1 MSKIFQLE
9 GGQYEHPNEYK
20 LVGTVRGTTI
30 LQPEFGTVIIEG
42 DVIEASTHNTIQKNG
57 VLASKV
63 NVTMESTDTVLV
75 PTDMTIESDLFNELK
90 IILLFETGTTLPS
103 NSFIKLKETNVPI
116 ANVNDYV
123 VNANTPLLFLYFDS
137 KFYAYKADSGTS
149 TGASKLDDLS
159 DVVVTS
165 PTNGQA
171 LVYNGTN
178 FVNHTVEEPAETY
191 KGLQLGLVHSV
202 IPVKSVANSIDYYT
216 CDVEGIED
224 FGMHNELKLQ
234 MKVTSTNEYGQ
245 PKIKMNGNDYQIM
258 RFDGVQLTQVLTGQ
272 LKMDNIYNLSFN
284 GTLFILSSGIIAEKE
299 VKALLNTT
307 DFQATEATNGTSK
320 VATQP
325 EVDTGVEDTKIVT
338 SKKLKARLDSML
350 ASITTNFVKLTQL
363 ATETVAGIVKIAT
376 TSEVAAGVEDTK
388 VVTSKK
394 LKGLFADTNVNFG
407 VNGYQKLPSGIIL
420 QWGWTAIPPI
430 QNGVGSYVQQSVF
443 FPIVFPN
450 ECRVVVLTGTADSG
464 DDGVEAMWSV
474 IGREKNGTT
483 FRGYRVAGSYNG
495 ANGSTGWLAIG
506 Y

>member
-116 ANVNDYV
+116 ANVNDYI

-137 KFYAYKADSGTS
+137 KFYAYKAGSGTS

-165 PTNGQA
+165 PIANQT

-178 FVNHTVEEPAETY
+178 FVNKTV
-191 KGLQLGLVHSV
+191 L
-202 IPVKSVANSIDYYT
+202 
-216 CDVEGIED
+216 
-224 FGMHNELKLQ
+224 
-234 MKVTSTNEYGQ
+234 STES
-245 PKIKMNGNDYQIM
+245 
-258 RFDGVQLTQVLTGQ
+258 LA
-272 LKMDNIYNLSFN
+272 
-284 GTLFILSSGIIAEKE
+284 GIIKIS
-299 VKALLNTT
+299 TT
-307 DFQATEATNGTSK
+307 AQVSAGTD
-320 VATQP
+320 
-325 EVDTGVEDTKIVT
+325 DTTVVT
-338 SKKLKARLDSML
+338 PYKLKELFTL
-350 ASITTNFVKLTQL
+350 GASKTQ
-363 ATETVAGIVKIAT
+363 
-376 TSEVAAGVEDTK
+376 
-388 VVTSKK
+388 
-394 LKGLFADTNVNFG
+394 
-407 VNGYQKLPSGIIL
+407 NGYQKLPSGVIL
-420 QWGWTAIPPI
+420 QWGTVNYASNPGEAP
-430 QNGVGSYVQQSVF
+430 VDV
-443 FPIVFPN
+443 VFPLVFPTSCLN
-450 ECRVVVLTGTADSG
+450 VTATRKSPASNDGGGTVSIVSYSRGSVRFKLDTWGYGATGFT
-464 DDGVEAMWSV
+464 W
-474 IGREKNGTT
+474 
-483 FRGYRVAGSYNG
+483 F
-495 ANGSTGWLAIG
+495 AIG